1 MQLIV
6 RIYTTFYSILGLI
19 VVVLDMRLRVFI
31 GRKI

>member
-1 MQLIV
+1 V

-19 VVVLDMRLRVFI
+19 VIVLDMRFRVFI